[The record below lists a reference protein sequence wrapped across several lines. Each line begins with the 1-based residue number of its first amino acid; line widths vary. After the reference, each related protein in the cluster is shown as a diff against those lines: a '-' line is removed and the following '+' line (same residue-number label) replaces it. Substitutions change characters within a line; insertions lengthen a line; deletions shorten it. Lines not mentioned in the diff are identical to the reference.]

1 MAWPRAWVM
10 AEGPSDPD
18 GLGSAPLSQADD
30 PDPILAI
37 ARLALERGDYGLVIR
52 QLDPLCERESGRSR
66 LGGEVRMLMATALLG
81 QGQAERAA
89 GLCRQLRACADP
101 ELRRQARD
109 LEEVLQA
116 PGLERPK
123 EWSLTLP
130 SLGRFESTPS
140 TLPALAARRRRRR
153 RADVEEPPPP
163 PVGRTRAPIG
173 FALAVS
179 LVLVLLATLLGGCI
193 RIDTELAFPSPGR
206 LQISEQLSSRS
217 GQLLPWQQQLQE
229 RLSGSPLRQAPAQ
242 GATPAGSVSLRSPVL
257 PAKEALALISTSLE
271 AASAVADLPL
281 PPPRI
286 SWQEQNW
293 LIGVQQH
300 LDLELDLGA
309 LQTLP
314 GLELRLTLRATSAGA
329 IRQAQPLP
337 ISQADDG
344 VVWPLQPG
352 ALNHLEL
359 RSWRWSR
366 LGLGAVAV
374 GLLLPGALLLQRQRR
389 QAGFGWPELPS

>member
-1 MAWPRAWVM
+1 MAWPPAWVM
-10 AEGPSDPD
+10 AEGSSDAE
-18 GLGSAPLSQADD
+18 GLGSPAGPADD
-30 PDPILAI
+30 SDPTLAI
-37 ARLALERGDYGLVIR
+37 ARLALERGDYGLVLR
-52 QLDPLCERESGRSR
+52 QLAPLCDAESGRTR
-66 LGGEVRMLMATALLG
+66 LGGEIRMLMATALLG
-81 QGQAERAA
+81 QGQTERAIS
-89 GLCRQLRACADP
+89 LCRQLRGCADP

-130 SLGRFESTPS
+130 SLGSLETTPAG
-140 TLPALAARRRRRR
+140 LQGVAARRRRRR
-153 RADVEEPPPP
+153 RGEEEAPPPP
-163 PVGRTRAPIG
+163 PVGRTRAPLG

-179 LVLVLLATLLGGCI
+179 LVLVLLTTLLGGCI
-193 RIDTELAFPSPGR
+193 RINTEVAFPSPGR

-217 GQLLPWQQQLQE
+217 GRLLPWQQQLE
-229 RLSGSPLRQAPAQ
+229 GSLSGSQLRPGPDQRLAP
-242 GATPAGSVSLRSPVL
+242 GTVSLRSPVL
-257 PAKEALALISTSLE
+257 PAREALALISASLE

-286 SWQEQNW
+286 AWQEQNW

-314 GLELRLTLRATSAGA
+314 GLELTLTLKATPPRA

-337 ISQADDG
+337 IRPSKDG
-344 VVWPLQPG
+344 VIWSLQPG
-352 ALNHLEL
+352 ARNHLEL

-366 LGLGAVAV
+366 LGLGSVAVA
-374 GLLLPGALLLQRQRR
+374 LLLPGALLLQRQRR
-389 QAGFGWPELPS
+389 QAGFGWPELPA